1 MLHPFTT
8 NTALTALLGLIGLGV
23 TVNNVAAI
31 NNAIIMFYTVLSNV
45 LA

>member
-31 NNAIIMFYTVLSNV
+31 NAIIVLYVVLSNV
-45 LA
+45 LV